1 MICHTTSLREYRR
14 ANRKNALGS
23 SSTLTTLGGGEEDGE
38 DGSATR
44 SATRTN
50 ERSSADDSD
59 TIQQRDSATRDY
71 PDAAGDVDGL
81 DHDVS
86 MVNDPAAV
94 GGSSQTRLHREWLPA
109 ELRAENEALRAE
121 NEELRQRL
129 AMGGS
134 MSVPVTVMPEPRPVE
149 AMVHDGVRRVNS
161 PTVSAVRVFFPEEE
175 PEPEPDREPFTC
187 FNASQTMYIGDAWSA
202 EVVRAYRERVALQG
216 GLDAGPLTEQ
226 ADKRKIFWQ
235 NVRFSVRMA
244 VLFLFLFWS
253 IAWQIESATLHGSEW
268 HYPIFAVLYIF
279 VTVWAYHGYRN
290 LLAYGRM
297 VMADRRRKREKAG
310 VAAASC
316 PV

>member
-14 ANRKNALGS
+14 ANRKNAPGS
-23 SSTLTTLGGGEEDGE
+23 SSTLTTLGGGEESDYKEEDGE

-44 SATRTN
+44 TN
-50 ERSSADDSD
+50 ERASAEDSA
-59 TIQQRDSATRDY
+59 TIQQRDSATRDD
-71 PDAAGDVDGL
+71 PDAAGDV
-81 DHDVS
+81 S
-86 MVNDPAAV
+86 MVDDPPAV
-94 GGSSQTRLHREWLPA
+94 GGSSQIHRKWLPA

-134 MSVPVTVMPEPRPVE
+134 MSVPVTMMPEPRPVE
-149 AMVHDGVRRVNS
+149 AMVHDGERRVNS

-175 PEPEPDREPFTC
+175 PDREPDREPFTC

-226 ADKRKIFWQ
+226 ADKRKIFWR
-235 NVRFSVRMA
+235 NVRFSARVA
-244 VLFLFLFWS
+244 VIFLFLVWS
-253 IAWQIESATLHGSEW
+253 FAWQIETAALHGSEW
-268 HYPIFAVLYIF
+268 HYPIFAVLYVF
-279 VTVWAYHGYRN
+279 ATVWAYHGYRN

-297 VMADRRRKREKAG
+297 VMADRRRKREKAR